1 LDPKIAAIHKALRI
15 RKIAVEELPD
25 GIRIHLADPGY
36 PQSIIDIY
44 ALRSNPDHVR
54 AKIKQERGA
63 EQVGENDLKKIRLK
77 LQNELLGVANVGAF
91 ASLGRRGEAHYYYAH
106 ITISKKRTSDLMLV
120 QRGAEEALEQLK
132 AVDPGTFRKVLDD
145 LGLPRSSLLR
155 LALMRISRESFDIE
169 EMLSVVNQES
179 EVIAKSDDWKILK
192 EIKDNNLSPFM
203 NFIFEL
209 LWKAVAKER
218 LRKTLED
225 IHN

>member
-15 RKIAVEELPD
+15 RKIAVDELSD
-25 GIRIHLADPGY
+25 GIRIHLDEPGY

-54 AKIKQERGA
+54 AKIKQERGD

-91 ASLGRRGEAHYYYAH
+91 ASLGRRGEARYYYAH

-132 AVDPGTFRKVLDD
+132 AVDPGTFRKSLDD

-169 EMLSVVNQES
+169 EMLSVVNQEA

-192 EIKDNNLSPFM
+192 EIKDKNLTPFM